1 MILLKEKLIMNNN
14 KKQLELYATKVK
26 EFVDIIKDLF
36 EKKIFQEEGVESIYI
51 MRYTKDKK
59 IRLVIDF
66 YDKDGCF
73 MLPNEEFKEIKEI
86 SKIPHIIYTLNTLK
100 IDKEPFFDG
109 DTMLTIDT
117 VKGCEQ
123 MVLEALLPKKLQIE
137 IDYNDLQDE
146 IGNNLG
152 VKTNK
157 VKI

>member
-66 YDKDGCF
+66 YDKDCCF
-73 MLPNEEFKEIKEI
+73 MLPN
-86 SKIPHIIYTLNTLK
+86 
-100 IDKEPFFDG
+100 
-109 DTMLTIDT
+109 
-117 VKGCEQ
+117 
-123 MVLEALLPKKLQIE
+123 
-137 IDYNDLQDE
+137 
-146 IGNNLG
+146 
-152 VKTNK
+152 
-157 VKI
+157 

>member
-1 MILLKEKLIMNNN
+1 MNND
-14 KKQLELYATKVK
+14 KEQLKLYATQVK
-26 EFVDIIKDLF
+26 EFVEIIKDLF
-36 EKKIFQEEGVESIYI
+36 EKKIFKEEGVESIYI
-51 MRYTKDKK
+51 MRYTNTGQEKK